1 MALSRE
7 EIRDIGIAT
16 AQHVLEGLGRYTK
29 DYVPP
34 SSIPQGLR
42 DSMIEERTAGDWYR
56 RRANMAKQLGDID
69 TVAVYEEVIK
79 DEEEHYFKF
88 GNFSRKRAA
97 GNPPNIIFTIYNVR
111 PDLLEGGNFLK
122 LLNEAKAQVGS
133 APHQNNRI
141 HGQPGES
148 QHDQRSKKY
157 FIPKGFKYRA

>member
-56 RRANMAKQLGDID
+56 RRANMAKQLGDMD
-69 TVAVYEEVIK
+69 TVAVYQEVIK

-88 GNFSRKRAA
+88 GELLQEKGGRE
-97 GNPPNIIFTIYNVR
+97 PP
-111 PDLLEGGNFLK
+111 G
-122 LLNEAKAQVGS
+122 
-133 APHQNNRI
+133 
-141 HGQPGES
+141 
-148 QHDQRSKKY
+148 
-157 FIPKGFKYRA
+157 

>member
-29 DYVPP
+29 EYVPP

-56 RRANMAKQLGDID
+56 KRANMAKQLGDVD

-79 DEEEHYFKF
+79 DEEDHYYKF
-88 GNFSRKRAA
+88 GESGIGLGRLGMLKGNILPTLSEA
-97 GNPPNIIFTIYNVR
+97 GLDTWLYSYHI
-111 PDLLEGGNFLK
+111 
-122 LLNEAKAQVGS
+122 
-133 APHQNNRI
+133 
-141 HGQPGES
+141 
-148 QHDQRSKKY
+148 KKTT
-157 FIPKGFKYRA
+157 RQ